1 MGVIWLCCFGV
12 FGWSCEPKN
21 RGTPTDPSHY
31 LVLFS
36 FARQWETEF
45 VGTVP
50 LLQWRALKSP
60 DDVTKQ
66 GWTRKGATRSDKGPN
81 STCWMTRAKLRPV
94 FLVSDRKLRLCGY
107 KVGQKQ
113 REKTERKK
121 ERKKERKAHCMWGT
135 IRKAAPIEDWS
146 RLLYEVYISATKRA
160 HTACFVPKGW
170 PTQKIHTNAATNWSA
185 HISTQKCSSTLM
197 WTNHGLH
204 NHCPT
209 TLSCFQSPQRK
220 PHADPGWALLEV
232 GGIIATVNPG
242 SDIKRQLSL
251 TSCSVTH
258 WQTLNARRSGKLHS
272 VFPVWQLA
280 DSSL

>member
-1 MGVIWLCCFGV
+1 MWQSKAGLAKVQPDLTKAQIQPAGWQEQNCGQFSWFLIENSVCVVIKW
-12 FGWSCEPKN
+12 
-21 RGTPTDPSHY
+21 
-31 LVLFS
+31 
-36 FARQWETEF
+36 
-45 VGTVP
+45 
-50 LLQWRALKSP
+50 
-60 DDVTKQ
+60 
-66 GWTRKGATRSDKGPN
+66 
-81 STCWMTRAKLRPV
+81 
-94 FLVSDRKLRLCGY
+94 DRN
-107 KVGQKQ
+107 
-113 REKTERKK
+113 REKRQK